1 MCNSSKDVKTLL
13 EWRAIFILLFVF
25 FGFFFFLQEPE
36 HVSNSAMYFKSV
48 GLKASLPTVI
58 ARAKSLLIR
67 TGYWNSWNSHY

>member
-13 EWRAIFILLFVF
+13 EWRAIFILFVF
-25 FGFFFFLQEPE
+25 GFLQEPE
-36 HVSNSAMYFKSV
+36 HVSNSVIYFKSV

-67 TGYWNSWNSHY
+67 TGYWNS

>member
-36 HVSNSAMYFKSV
+36 HVSNSAMYFKCRIKGITANCNCESQI
-48 GLKASLPTVI
+48 TI
-58 ARAKSLLIR
+58 
-67 TGYWNSWNSHY
+67 N